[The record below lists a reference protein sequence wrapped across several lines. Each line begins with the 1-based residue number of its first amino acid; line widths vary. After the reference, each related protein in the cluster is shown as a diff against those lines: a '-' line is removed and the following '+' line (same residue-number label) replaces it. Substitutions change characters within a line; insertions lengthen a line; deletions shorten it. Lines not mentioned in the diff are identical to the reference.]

1 MEKMS
6 PFDIQDKNLMNCKP
20 SHMVT
25 ASLLLEEWGQKS
37 ERKKTTFSVRS
48 SNGSKNVNT
57 VKVKIFTW

>member
-25 ASLLLEEWGQKS
+25 ASLLLEERGQKN
-37 ERKKTTFSVRS
+37 EWKKTTFSVSS
-48 SNGSKNVNT
+48 SND
-57 VKVKIFTW
+57 